1 MLLAFAQFHETHN
14 NTELH
19 LVGDGEERAVLE
31 QQAHSL
37 GIADHT
43 RFLGFRDDRLMLL
56 KQFDVFA
63 MTSSLEGVP
72 RCLMEAMAMGV
83 PLSAFHIA
91 GVDQLIEPELTGL
104 SCPFGD
110 TSGLARCWE
119 SLYRSPDLRES
130 LVKNAAIKVANQFSA
145 ERMAREYAELFYR
158 VCEKNTESK
167 LKTVANQRKINFLLS
182 IDTEEEWDWEGP
194 FPEKIIS
201 MENIKMIPDFQ
212 YFLNKLGVRPSYF
225 IDYAVADDPVAC
237 QILQDVFRDNPQAEV
252 CAHLH
257 PWVNPPVVPVTTEA
271 MSHIV
276 NLPIETVEQQLIQL
290 TNKLECCFQY
300 RPVSFRSGR
309 WGING
314 NILRVLARLGYRVDS
329 SVCPYYET
337 EHFSCSKNSSA
348 VYWPDYT
355 FVDKPGTQRD
365 ILEIPVGA
373 GFNRVNFQW
382 VNRLHVQ
389 LQKKPWCYVHPI
401 GILWQTRLLR
411 KLYLSPELSSEADLL
426 SLV

>member
-1 MLLAFAQFHETHN
+1 M
-14 NTELH
+14 
-19 LVGDGEERAVLE
+19 
-31 QQAHSL
+31 
-37 GIADHT
+37 
-43 RFLGFRDDRLMLL
+43 
-56 KQFDVFA
+56 
-63 MTSSLEGVP
+63 
-72 RCLMEAMAMGV
+72 
-83 PLSAFHIA
+83 
-91 GVDQLIEPELTGL
+91 
-104 SCPFGD
+104 
-110 TSGLARCWE
+110 
-119 SLYRSPDLRES
+119 
-130 LVKNAAIKVANQFSA
+130 
-145 ERMAREYAELFYR
+145 
-158 VCEKNTESK
+158 
-167 LKTVANQRKINFLLS
+167 RKINFLLS

-389 LQKKPWCYVHPI
+389 LQKKKKMIADGYYVIHMYFHSSS
-401 GILWQTRLLR
+401 LLPGGSN
-411 KLYLSPELSSEADLL
+411 YVASEAQKKEFLEKIRTVVNFLKTQGDVSFLTVGEL
-426 SLV
+426 GEKYRVDAPKTNVL

>member
-1 MLLAFAQFHETHN
+1 M
-14 NTELH
+14 
-19 LVGDGEERAVLE
+19 
-31 QQAHSL
+31 
-37 GIADHT
+37 
-43 RFLGFRDDRLMLL
+43 
-56 KQFDVFA
+56 
-63 MTSSLEGVP
+63 
-72 RCLMEAMAMGV
+72 
-83 PLSAFHIA
+83 
-91 GVDQLIEPELTGL
+91 
-104 SCPFGD
+104 
-110 TSGLARCWE
+110 
-119 SLYRSPDLRES
+119 
-130 LVKNAAIKVANQFSA
+130 
-145 ERMAREYAELFYR
+145 
-158 VCEKNTESK
+158 
-167 LKTVANQRKINFLLS
+167 RKINFLLS

-426 SLV
+426 SLVKKMIADGYYVIHMYFHSSSLLPGGSNYVASEAQKKEFLEKIRTVVNFLKTQGDVSFLTVGELGEKYRVDAPKTNVL